1 MSGATLAPPRG
12 PSTSPLGVPR
22 HDVLPIV
29 LIAAGFFFGMIF
41 VPQLL
46 RWALLIQTSFG
57 LHGGDFLGA
66 PKRRLLWAA
75 PFILL
80 LHPLPYLIVGTVVF
94 TGLAAL
100 GRVSVGWLWFLDGFY
115 TYALLMGVLLVTTLL
130 RARRRTRGAGNA

>member
-1 MSGATLAPPRG
+1 M
-12 PSTSPLGVPR
+12 
-22 HDVLPIV
+22 LPIV